1 MEESNVQ
8 VQRLILAFS
17 NFHRIFLWHFLL
29 SLNMLILA
37 APLLFYFFHC
47 SILRL
52 CVLESIAKI
61 YVFIANLER
70 KRTSNSA
77 GK

>member
-17 NFHRIFLWHFLL
+17 KFHWHFLL
-29 SLNMLILA
+29 LLNMLILA
-37 APLLFYFFHC
+37 APLSFYLFHC
-47 SILRL
+47 SILTL
-52 CVLESIAKI
+52 YVLESIAKI
-61 YVFIANLER
+61 YVFLANLER

-77 GK
+77 DK